1 MRRSYLL
8 VATILFAVT
17 LRAQSARL
25 TGKAMDPSGAL
36 VAGANVT
43 IIGQGNVKTAATK
56 TGPDG
61 SFTIA
66 VPPGSYALQVSADG
80 FETFTEGIEVGA
92 TNQPLTVSLAIGKV
106 SQQVDVEEN
115 PNLISLDPDNN
126 QTALVLKE
134 EDIQSLPDDEDELI
148 ASICPGET
156 AVFASEFSG

>member
-1 MRRSYLL
+1 
-8 VATILFAVT
+8 
-17 LRAQSARL
+17 
-25 TGKAMDPSGAL
+25 
-36 VAGANVT
+36 
-43 IIGQGNVKTAATK
+43 
-56 TGPDG
+56 
-61 SFTIA
+61 
-66 VPPGSYALQVSADG
+66 PGSYALQVSADG

-126 QTALVLKE
+126 PTALVLKE

-156 AVFASEFSG
+156 AVFASESSGQYERRIQSRQAQHDDIRSPQRLNQHGHQKRKTQ

>member
-1 MRRSYLL
+1 M
-8 VATILFAVT
+8 
-17 LRAQSARL
+17 
-25 TGKAMDPSGAL
+25 
-36 VAGANVT
+36 
-43 IIGQGNVKTAATK
+43 
-56 TGPDG
+56 
-61 SFTIA
+61 
-66 VPPGSYALQVSADG
+66 
-80 FETFTEGIEVGA
+80 GA